1 MAGFFRTLN
10 YASVNEDWRTE
21 ATALRLEGG
30 ERVLC
35 VTGSGARA
43 LDLLAAAPVR
53 VLAVDRNPAQSHLLR
68 LKQAAIEAL
77 PYDEYAAF
85 LGLRPASG
93 AGRRDTL
100 RRLGSRLPAEARRF
114 WGARPGLVARGVLY
128 EGRWERFHRRL
139 ARVTRLLQGRRV
151 RALLAFEDLDA
162 QRAWVERHWDEAGWR
177 RMFAVAC
184 SRPVV
189 RTFFG
194 DPAYCAHAALPAGRL
209 LHARMGALLER
220 VLARD
225 SFMAGLVLTGT
236 LPPRDLPPHLTEA
249 GHRTIRA
256 RLGGLDVATAE
267 VTSLLESSPPGGF
280 DRFSLSDVASF
291 LDSAGFGRLV
301 AAVARAAAP
310 GARVVLRQFLT
321 RHTVPAALQASL
333 IREPALEARL
343 AVEDRS
349 FAYEFLVAEVA
360 GA

>member
-1 MAGFFRTLN
+1 MAGFFGTLN

-21 ATALRLEGG
+21 AAALRLEGG

-35 VTGSGARA
+35 VTGSGARP

-53 VLAVDRNPAQSHLLR
+53 VLAVDRNPAQGHLLC

-77 PYDEYAAF
+77 PFDEYAAF
-85 LGLRPASG
+85 LGLHPATA

-100 RRLGSRLPAEARRF
+100 RRLGPLLPDEARRF
-114 WGARPGLVARGVLY
+114 WGARRGLVARGVLY

-139 ARVTRLLQGRRV
+139 ARLTRFLHGRRV
-151 RALLAFEDLDA
+151 RTLLAFDDLGA
-162 QRAWVERHWDEAGWR
+162 QRAWVESHWDEAGWR
-177 RMFAVAC
+177 RTFALAC

-189 RTFFG
+189 RAFFG
-194 DPAYCAHAALPAGRL
+194 DPAYCRQAALPAGRL

-220 VLARD
+220 VLARE
-225 SFMAGLVLTGT
+225 SFMVGLVLTGT
-236 LPPRDLPPHLTEA
+236 LPPEDLPPHLTEA

-267 VTSLLESSPPGGF
+267 VTSFLESRPPGGF

-291 LDSAGFGRLV
+291 LDRAGFARLV
-301 AAVARAAAP
+301 GAVVRSAAP
-310 GARVVLRQFLT
+310 GGRVVLRQFLT
-321 RHTVPAALQASL
+321 RHPVPAALDACL
-333 IREPALEARL
+333 VRDPVLEARL
-343 AVEDRS
+343 GAEDRS
-349 FAYEFLVAEVA
+349 FAYDFLVAEVA